1 VLDDVERRRFFVDPP
16 REDPVPALVR
26 PLHVKLYE
34 GAGQLLVFPRR
45 GRLASAQ
52 AHDRVVHPNRLA
64 RLQSQIP
71 DYAVALVEETEHRD
85 ALGHGGDARLLARAR
100 VGAGQARAVGLLRLI
115 AAAAACQEQQQYGAA
130 NRGNSQSGFHAW

>member
-1 VLDDVERRRFFVDPP
+1 M
-16 REDPVPALVR
+16 PALVR
-26 PLHVKLYE
+26 PLHVELYE
-34 GAGQLLVFPRR
+34 GASQLLVFPRR

-52 AHDRVVHPNRLA
+52 ANDRVVHADRLT
-64 RLQSQIP
+64 RLQRQVA

-100 VGAGQARAVGLLRLI
+100 VGAGQARAIGLLRLI
-115 AAAAACQEQQQYGAA
+115 AAAAACQEQQQYGAV

>member
-1 VLDDVERRRFFVDPP
+1 M
-16 REDPVPALVR
+16 PALVR

-100 VGAGQARAVGLLRLI
+100 VGAGQARAIGFLRLI
-115 AAAAACQEQQQYGAA
+115 AAAAACQEQQQ
-130 NRGNSQSGFHAW
+130 